1 MPRFRYTAVDAKNQ
15 PLTGEVEGTELAAV
29 RAALSRHGLQVVT
42 LQAVTEP
49 RGSLSLSESAAISQ
63 QIALATGRELPL
75 VGSLRAFTEEVYSS
89 RLKRRLAR
97 VCEALE
103 TGEPLEKVLTNPA
116 LRLPASVSAILSS
129 GLPHEAMTHLLS
141 RALRAATTT
150 ADLRARAFLLLTY
163 PILMIGVLGVFWLF
177 LLLVVTPHIEEI
189 FKDFGLQV
197 SPLATQLFLMSH
209 VLQSW
214 NVLYLLTLI
223 PVFVLGTA
231 AFRVGLSAAARRRW
245 WCGIP
250 ILGAMYR
257 LTALSEF
264 AHLLALMLESRVPLP
279 QALMWSSAGIND
291 ADLQACCEDLAARLR
306 WGEDPVSAARSAA
319 GIPAHL
325 EQMLHWA
332 AHGVAGAEPL
342 RTMARLLEIRAKSL
356 SSAAMP
362 LLEPLMLIAMVVSVL
377 AYILTIF
384 PPLIKLL
391 NDLS

>member
-1 MPRFRYTAVDAKNQ
+1 MPRFHYTAVDAKNQ

-29 RAALSRHGLQVVT
+29 RAALVQHGLQVLT
-42 LQAVTEP
+42 LQAVNEP
-49 RGSLSLSESAAISQ
+49 RGGLSLSESAAISQ

-75 VGSLRAFTEEVYSS
+75 VGSLRAFSEEVYSR
-89 RLKRRLAR
+89 RLKRRLVR
-97 VCEALE
+97 VCDALE
-103 TGEPLEKVLTNPA
+103 AGEPLERVLANPD

-150 ADLRARAFLLLTY
+150 TDLRARAFLLLTY

-177 LLLVVTPHIEEI
+177 LLLVVTPHVEEI

-197 SPLATQLFLMSH
+197 TALATQLFLLSH
-209 VLQSW
+209 VLRTW
-214 NVLYLLTLI
+214 NALYLLALI
-223 PVFVLGTA
+223 PVLLLGAVAYRFVS
-231 AFRVGLSAAARRRW
+231 SAAARRRC

-264 AHLLALMLESRVPLP
+264 AHLLALMLESKVPLP
-279 QALMWSSAGIND
+279 QALIWSSAGIND

-306 WGEDPVSAARSAA
+306 WGEDPVSAARSAS

-332 AHGVAGAEPL
+332 AHGEAGAEPL

-356 SSAAMP
+356 SFAAMP
-362 LLEPLMLIAMVVSVL
+362 LLEPLMLIALVVSVL
-377 AYILTIF
+377 AYLLTIF